1 MVEGLLTMIV
11 GRRWRPD
18 EPTGVRPLRSPGRA
32 GDRMQEAVVT
42 GRHGTACEAMRGH
55 ERVAASLGWRGIGYA
70 GGLTAIAGFI
80 DGVGFIHLGGYFV
93 SFMSGNSTR
102 AASALAQGRIQ
113 EWMIAVGLVGSFVLG
128 VMIGTVAG
136 RVRQSRRRSMVLST
150 SSALLLFS
158 ALSTLPPGG
167 SGFTAPLM
175 AAAMGAMNVTYTR
188 GGEVAVGLTY
198 MTGTL
203 VKMGQQLTAA
213 LSGGSRTMWI
223 PYAVLWC
230 MIAFGA
236 LTGVLVYGLIGLD
249 SLWVA
254 CVALTGWTALAAWR
268 SGPLSRAEAP
278 G

>member
-1 MVEGLLTMIV
+1 M
-11 GRRWRPD
+11 
-18 EPTGVRPLRSPGRA
+18 
-32 GDRMQEAVVT
+32 
-42 GRHGTACEAMRGH
+42 
-55 ERVAASLGWRGIGYA
+55 AASLGWRGIGYA

-136 RVRQSRRRSMVLST
+136 RVRQSRRRSVVLST

-158 ALSTLPPGG
+158 ALSTLPPGD

-268 SGPLSRAEAP
+268 SGPLSRAQAP